1 MNSSNENK
9 SKFGQAALKFAAYI
23 VLLNAVLSACAG
35 SLGTN
40 RAAIFSESEI
50 YEEIK
55 VTGPVADTRRVRIR
69 KRMQQD
75 SDESQATVVNF
86 TTAPLTTWGVRLIP
100 WAPIQASQFGR
111 FPPATVQALNPTAEE
126 SK

>member
-9 SKFGQAALKFAAYI
+9 SKVGQAALKFAAYI
-23 VLLNAVLSACAG
+23 VLLNAVMSGCAG

-75 SDESQATVVNF
+75 SDESQATV
-86 TTAPLTTWGVRLIP
+86 
-100 WAPIQASQFGR
+100 
-111 FPPATVQALNPTAEE
+111 QALHLTAEE
-126 SK
+126 ST